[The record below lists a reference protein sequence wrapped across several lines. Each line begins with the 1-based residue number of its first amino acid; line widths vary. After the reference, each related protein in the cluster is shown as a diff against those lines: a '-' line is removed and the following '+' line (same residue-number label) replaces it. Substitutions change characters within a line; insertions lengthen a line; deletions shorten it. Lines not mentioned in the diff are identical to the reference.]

1 MTQHSEH
8 NKEWTQISQFDI
20 SSRQLIT
27 GQNSRQAGD
36 YTDIGEAEVVS
47 TLFGNAKVRIIR
59 KQKNSSRPWW
69 VLVILVF
76 ASGIGVAVWL
86 EFFQPP
92 TEPLQDMAL
101 PASKNATEQTNQQIL
116 QTQSAPSSIGS
127 DAVLSQRIIQPAN
140 TDMSLKVIK
149 PRTPQTDTNVN
160 QAKINGTVILP
171 AKKQLV
177 EIKPASN
184 VNATSAVPIM
194 KKSLSGSSVV
204 ETMPPNNNKLMAPA
218 GNDTLP
224 VPINP
229 QQ

>member
-8 NKEWTQISQFDI
+8 KKEWTQISQFDI

-36 YTDIGEAEVVS
+36 YTDIGEAQVVS

-69 VLVILVF
+69 VLAILVF

-86 EFFQPP
+86 EFSQPQ
-92 TEPLQDMAL
+92 TEPLQDMA
-101 PASKNATEQTNQQIL
+101 PSASKNATEQINQQIL

-127 DAVLSQRIIQPAN
+127 DIVSPQGIRQPAN
-140 TDMSLKVIK
+140 TEKSLKVIK
-149 PRTPQTDTNVN
+149 PRTLQTDINAD
-160 QAKINGTVILP
+160 QAKISGPVIFP

-177 EIKPASN
+177 EIKPVSN
-184 VNATSAVPIM
+184 VNASTAVPIM
-194 KKSLSGSSVV
+194 KKSLSDSSVA
-204 ETMPPNNNKLMAPA
+204 EPMPSNNGMLIAPA
-218 GNDTLP
+218 GTDALP
-224 VPINP
+224 VPTKP
-229 QQ
+229 QP